1 MNRNLNLRNLN
12 LIDPNSENIIEAYRS
27 EYAENPVD
35 FLYYINSNEGKP
47 LGSVMFQD
55 GPKGQEGSLDGIYDA
70 DLLEIVRDRLRAMQ
84 KGNGACEY
92 NVRALTHIEEAL
104 YQLKL
109 KKEYGYDC

>member
-1 MNRNLNLRNLN
+1 MNRKLVAIDSRN
-12 LIDPNSENIIEAYRS
+12 ENTIEAYRS
-27 EYAENPVD
+27 EYTESSVD

-47 LGSVMFQD
+47 LESMMFQD
-55 GPKGQEGSLDGIYDA
+55 GPREQEGSIEGIYDA